1 MVRVSLEDNRKFAR
15 QTRHIA
21 GQKDGGVS
29 RGGGAGNTPQRLGF
43 LFYSHLIR
51 VR

>member
-1 MVRVSLEDNRKFAR
+1 MIGSLPNRR
-15 QTRHIA
+15 DTLP
-21 GQKDGGVS
+21 GQDSGVS
-29 RGGGAGNTPQRLGF
+29 RGGGAGDAPQRLGF